1 MPGEEAVIEFDT
13 SKAGPG
19 YMQSEILT
27 QYGEVKS
34 VAEHTDKRLEH
45 FLNVGNERKSLT
57 PNQKLK
63 KSVKKT
69 CFWKKGGQA
78 SGEGGKYLKTTCIVL
93 ERIFADLLGR

>member
-34 VAEHTDKRLEH
+34 VAEHTDKRL
-45 FLNVGNERKSLT
+45 
-57 PNQKLK
+57 LK
-63 KSVKKT
+63 FFFQT
-69 CFWKKGGQA
+69 NA
-78 SGEGGKYLKTTCIVL
+78 E
-93 ERIFADLLGR
+93 IFFYFIL

>member
-34 VAEHTDKRLEH
+34 VAEHTDKRWLKFLE
-45 FLNVGNERKSLT
+45 VSLSKKCRT
-57 PNQKLK
+57 ICSPN
-63 KSVKKT
+63 
-69 CFWKKGGQA
+69 
-78 SGEGGKYLKTTCIVL
+78 YL
-93 ERIFADLLGR
+93 EFR

>member
-34 VAEHTDKRLEH
+34 VAEHTDKRLLNFFFSNQCRNT
-45 FLNVGNERKSLT
+45 FLL
-57 PNQKLK
+57 
-63 KSVKKT
+63 
-69 CFWKKGGQA
+69 
-78 SGEGGKYLKTTCIVL
+78 YHL
-93 ERIFADLLGR
+93 ENPLMGVFSSFFPLVPMQE